1 MEALTILRALKPNRL
16 DEMKILKDRINNLAR
31 EYNRKVSRLEIN
43 ETNREELIHNMDK
56 NFKDIYQ
63 FVEDFDGNHPMSIKK
78 TNLALDKIIC
88 ENLQDVALVLQDKPL
103 LSKVMLLTKT
113 KDCFET
119 ERIFW
124 IKILGKCMIVPSR
137 TESNSATFCNS
148 AQNLI
153 TYIIIVKRFVNMIN
167 NK

>member
-1 MEALTILRALKPNRL
+1 
-16 DEMKILKDRINNLAR
+16 
-31 EYNRKVSRLEIN
+31 
-43 ETNREELIHNMDK
+43 MDK

-103 LSKVMLLTKT
+103 LSKIMLLTKT

-119 ERIFW
+119 EKIFW

-137 TESNSATFCNS
+137 TESNSATFCNI

-167 NK
+167 TK